1 MKKIFTLL
9 VLAPCFAGAQFVR
22 QGVCTKSGNTFT
34 LNGISQSPYAG
45 RFFATAPV
53 NLNNNFDLTFSAYLG
68 NNFNNGMAF
77 LFLPGAVPTATYPPT
92 VISTDN
98 IHNFGTG
105 SIANDF
111 VIEFDI
117 RGSFCAAGQN
127 TSYEPT
133 TDVNHV
139 SYWRNN
145 SSCTFGN
152 YYSPYSSLGT
162 INYYAYEPYRI
173 KWTKS
178 TNTLETYYNNVLIKS
193 NVVDLVGLL
202 GANVYWGFS
211 SGCYC
216 VTGGPSIKN
225 MALNGAVIL
234 PLTMLEFSGKTV
246 NNNGV
251 ISWKTTDED
260 NTHSFDIER
269 STDGRNYTAAGT
281 VAAVNQPGVHQYSFT
296 DNNITAFGT
305 RIVYYRLKQIDID
318 GHFTYS
324 KIIALTTDNEGGL
337 IILYP
342 NPVINEA
349 NITITIN
356 RPERVVGRIMDNS
369 GRIVKQQQWNIGAG
383 STSLTMDVK
392 GLAKGFYSLEL
403 KGETINAKRQF
414 VKQ

>member
-1 MKKIFTLL
+1 
-9 VLAPCFAGAQFVR
+9 
-22 QGVCTKSGNTFT
+22 
-34 LNGISQSPYAG
+34 
-45 RFFATAPV
+45 
-53 NLNNNFDLTFSAYLG
+53 
-68 NNFNNGMAF
+68 
-77 LFLPGAVPTATYPPT
+77 
-92 VISTDN
+92 
-98 IHNFGTG
+98 
-105 SIANDF
+105 
-111 VIEFDI
+111 
-117 RGSFCAAGQN
+117 
-127 TSYEPT
+127 
-133 TDVNHV
+133 
-139 SYWRNN
+139 
-145 SSCTFGN
+145 
-152 YYSPYSSLGT
+152 LGT

-178 TNTLETYYNNVLIKS
+178 TNTLETYYNNVLVKS

-260 NTHSFDIER
+260 NTLSFDIER
-269 STDGRNYTAAGT
+269 SIDGRNYTTAGT

-296 DNNITAFGT
+296 DNNITALGT

-337 IILYP
+337 IIVYP
-342 NPVINEA
+342 NPVVNEA
-349 NITITIN
+349 NITITIS
-356 RPERVVGRIMDNS
+356 RPELVLGRITDNS
-369 GRIVKQQQWNIGAG
+369 GRTVKQQQWNIAAG

-392 GLAKGFYSLEL
+392 GLAKGFYFLEL